1 MIGDKIRKID
11 IFKKVPRDIS
21 EGTNVGGC
29 VSILT
34 AVVIVALVAVQV
46 SKYINPEL
54 KTTLS
59 TNKQGITR
67 K

>member
-1 MIGDKIRKID
+1 MVSSVSLVFGYEIYNLVSHNIMIGDKIRKID

-34 AVVIVALVAVQV
+34 AVVIVALVAV
-46 SKYINPEL
+46 
-54 KTTLS
+54 
-59 TNKQGITR
+59 
-67 K
+67 